1 MKKSETKLVDNKI
14 SVVIPTLQSRKEFLI
29 NLLEILNKDSAVD
42 EIILIDNSLKGLD
55 YSNPKLKIII
65 PKENLYVNPSWNYG
79 VSQCKNDIVAL
90 INDDVILSDNF
101 CSKVASKMTPDM
113 GFVGLN
119 ANKYMVLTKTIEDNN
134 EAGDIELEEI
144 EYMPEYWGVSIFFY
158 KQNYKPIP
166 DEIKI
171 VKGDTW
177 LMHIGEKLGKKNYQ
191 INGQIV
197 YHYGSLTHGKKCFN
211 EICKNDKKLFNKYVY
226 SWFERY
232 IFCFEKKD
240 NRIIL
245 RFLGI
250 KFSTTIK

>member
-1 MKKSETKLVDNKI
+1 MDNKI

-90 INDDVILSDNF
+90 INDDVVLSDNF
-101 CSKVASKMTPDM
+101 CSKVASKMTSDM

-134 EAGDIELEEI
+134 EAGDIELEE
-144 EYMPEYWGVSIFFY
+144 
-158 KQNYKPIP
+158 
-166 DEIKI
+166 
-171 VKGDTW
+171 T
-177 LMHIGEKLGKKNYQ
+177 
-191 INGQIV
+191 
-197 YHYGSLTHGKKCFN
+197 
-211 EICKNDKKLFNKYVY
+211 
-226 SWFERY
+226 
-232 IFCFEKKD
+232 
-240 NRIIL
+240 
-245 RFLGI
+245 
-250 KFSTTIK
+250 